1 MPQPNPAG
9 TAPVGSVNPYPMP
22 QDAQDPNP
30 VQNIPASAVPPQL
43 ASAPHPYQQQTTE
56 IVVDGQKQVV
66 THDQLVTLA
75 QKGVASDNRFQ
86 EASSKSKEAD
96 AAINFKADMDL
107 LAETGD
113 ISAFRRAGASMGLS
127 GDEVEEAARIVYESH
142 EEPSPGSEG
151 FDENSLYDNQP
162 QGGGNPASG
171 NVGQQIAA
179 LTAIVQK
186 LQGQVSG
193 KQTGFGDLSED
204 LQTVIGDAEQIRVDK
219 IIQNVLDS
227 DDVLS
232 YYMSSYDKKGQQAI
246 RSMIDD
252 KVRGRLDASD
262 GKFGDGA
269 RIMREIVPEVREH
282 LEALGTP
289 NRSTPQMGLG
299 PAPGG
304 QGGADIYP
312 RKQPDHIPSTEAG
325 FEEHIGET
333 LAHNLFK
340 AQQSGQ

>member
-1 MPQPNPAG
+1 
-9 TAPVGSVNPYPMP
+9 MP
-22 QDAQDPNP
+22 QDAQDSNP

-43 ASAPHPYQQQTTE
+43 ASAPHPYTQQLTTL
-56 IVVDGQKQVV
+56 VTDGKEEQV
-66 THDQLVTLA
+66 THEELVRRA
-75 QKGVASDNRFQ
+75 QMGVSSENRYREASD
-86 EASSKSKEAD
+86 KSKEAES
-96 AAINFKADMDL
+96 AINFKADMDL

-113 ISAFRRAGASMGLS
+113 ISAFRRAGAAMNLS
-127 GDEVEEAARIVYESH
+127 GSEIEEAARIVYESN

-151 FDENSLYDNQP
+151 FDENDLYDNQP

-171 NVGQQIAA
+171 NVGQQLAA
-179 LTAIVQK
+179 LSAQVQK
-186 LQGQVSG
+186 LQGQLTG

-232 YYMSSYDKKGQQAI
+232 YYMSSYDKKGQTAI

-262 GKFGDGA
+262 GKFGDGT
-269 RIMREIVPEVREH
+269 RIMREIVPEVKEH

-304 QGGADIYP
+304 QSGADIYP

>member
-1 MPQPNPAG
+1 MTQPNPAG

-43 ASAPHPYQQQTTE
+43 ANAPHPYQNQTTE
-56 IVVDGQKQVV
+56 IIVDGQKQVV

-113 ISAFRRAGASMGLS
+113 ISAFRRAGAAMGLS
-127 GDEVEEAARIVYESH
+127 GDEVEEAARVVYESN

-151 FDENSLYDNQP
+151 FDENSLYTNNGPPPGQAT
-162 QGGGNPASG
+162 G
-171 NVGQQIAA
+171 VGQQIAA
-179 LTAIVQK
+179 LTAMVQK
-186 LQGQVSG
+186 LQGQASG

-232 YYMSSYDKKGQQAI
+232 YYMGSYDKKGQSAI

-262 GKFGDGA
+262 GKFGDGT

-304 QGGADIYP
+304 QSGADIYP